1 MFVPNCD
8 KYPFPEDTSHHYL
21 VVKKNNGTVF
31 DENYPYIDN
40 SKKAKRSKW
49 WTRLLLNI
57 IVFPMANIYL
67 GLRIKNKK
75 NLKKHK
81 EEIDKGMIS
90 VSNHIHLWDYI
101 SVMKAMRKWR
111 YNVIVWA
118 PNIRGE
124 NGKMMRDVGGIPIPE
139 NDVHATIA
147 FNESLKN
154 LLDNGGHLH
163 IYPEGSMWE
172 YYTPIRPFKKGAA
185 YFACTYNKPI
195 LPMGFSYRKPS
206 LLRKFILRQ
215 PAALTLTIG
224 EPLYPNVNMSKAEQE
239 IDLILRAHKA
249 VCELSGIDPS
259 KNIYEP
265 IYSNS
270 KKKAFR

>member
-1 MFVPNCD
+1 MFVPNTD
-8 KYPFPEDTSHHYL
+8 RYPFPEDTASHYL
-21 VVKKNNGTVF
+21 VVKKNDGTVF
-31 DENYPYIDN
+31 DADYPYIDN
-40 SKKAKRSKW
+40 SKKARRGKSFA
-49 WTRLLLNI
+49 RLLLKL
-57 IVFPMANIYL
+57 IVFPMSLIYL

-75 NLKKHK
+75 NIKKHK
-81 EEIDKGMIS
+81 EEIDKGIIS

-101 SVMKAMRKWR
+101 SVMKAMHRWK

-139 NDVHATIA
+139 NDVHATMA
-147 FNESLKN
+147 LKDTLQN

-185 YFACTYNKPI
+185 YFACTFNKPV

-206 LLRKFILRQ
+206 FIRKYIFRQ

-224 EPLYPNVNMSKAEQE
+224 EPLYPNPNLSKAEQE
-239 IDLILRAHKA
+239 IDLTLRMHKA
-249 VCELSGIDPS
+249 VCELSGIDPE

-265 IYSNS
+265 IYNNS
-270 KKKAFR
+270 RKKAFR